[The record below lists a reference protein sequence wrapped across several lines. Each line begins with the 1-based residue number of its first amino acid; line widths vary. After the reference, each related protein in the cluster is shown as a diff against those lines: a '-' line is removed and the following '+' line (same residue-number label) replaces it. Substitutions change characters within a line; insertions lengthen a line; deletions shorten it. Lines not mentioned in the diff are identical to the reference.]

1 MKYSRL
7 LLSAALIAT
16 ALLLSTGCLR
26 KRELVAIR
34 KDPPTPKETLKGSG
48 KLYLIPLGDFPTD
61 IADDLAS
68 FYRDKYKLEIETL
81 PSVPL
86 SEVALNR
93 KRDQLIAEQVVAI
106 MKRANPQITNDPEAI
121 MIGLT
126 TQDMYINQMD
136 WRFAFSWRD
145 EGKYAVVSTAR
156 MYLPLRRWKITER
169 LMVRRLRKMVTKNV
183 GILYYHLAPND
194 NPRSVLYRN
203 VGGIRDLDYMRED
216 F

>member
-7 LLSAALIAT
+7 LLSAALIA
-16 ALLLSTGCLR
+16 AILPATGCFR
-26 KRELVAIR
+26 KREHVASK
-34 KDPPTPKETLKGSG
+34 KDTPVPKESLKGSG
-48 KLYLIPLGDFPTD
+48 KLYLVPLGDFPTD
-61 IADDLAS
+61 IADDLTS

-86 SEVALNR
+86 SEVAVNQ

-106 MKRANPQITNDPEAI
+106 MKRANPQITNDPDAI
-121 MIGLT
+121 MIGLA
-126 TQDMYINQMD
+126 TQDMYVNQKG

-145 EGKYAVVSTAR
+145 EGRYAVVSSAR
-156 MYLPLRRWKITER
+156 MYLPLGRWKITEK
-169 LMVRRLRKMVTKNV
+169 LMVKRLRKMVTKNV
-183 GILYYHLAPND
+183 GILYYHLPPND

-203 VGGIRDLDYMRED
+203 VGGIRELDYMRED

>member
-7 LLSAALIAT
+7 LLSAALIA
-16 ALLLSTGCLR
+16 AILLSTGCFR
-26 KRELVAIR
+26 KREHVAIK
-34 KDPPTPKETLKGSG
+34 KDLPVPKESLKGSG
-48 KLYLIPLGDFPTD
+48 KLYLIPLGDFP
-61 IADDLAS
+61 ADLAADLAS

-81 PSVPL
+81 PSVPI
-86 SEVALNR
+86 SEVAVNR
-93 KRDQLIAEQVVAI
+93 KRGQLIAEQVVAI
-106 MKRANPQITNDPEAI
+106 MKHANPQITNDPEAI

-126 TQDMYINQMD
+126 TQDMYINQKD

-145 EGKYAVVSTAR
+145 EGRYAVVSSAR
-156 MYLPLRRWKITER
+156 MYLPLRRWKITKR
-169 LMVRRLRKMVTKNV
+169 LMVKRLRKMVTKNV
-183 GILYYHLAPND
+183 GILYYHLAQND

>member
-7 LLSAALIAT
+7 LLSAALIA
-16 ALLLSTGCLR
+16 ALLPGTGCFR
-26 KRELVAIR
+26 KREQVAIK
-34 KDPPTPKETLKGSG
+34 KDTPVPKESLKGSG
-48 KLYLIPLGDFPTD
+48 KLYLVPLGDFPTD
-61 IADDLAS
+61 IAASLVS

-86 SEVALNR
+86 SEAAVNR

-106 MKRANPQITNDPEAI
+106 MKQANPQITNDPEAI

-126 TQDMYINQMD
+126 TEDMYINKMNWQ
-136 WRFAFSWRD
+136 FAFSWRD
-145 EGKYAVVSTAR
+145 EGRYAVVSNAR
-156 MYLPLRRWKITER
+156 MYLPVRRWKITEK

-183 GILYYHLAPND
+183 GILYYHLEQSD

-203 VGGIRDLDYMRED
+203 AGGIKELDYMREE

>member
-7 LLSAALIAT
+7 FLSAVLIA
-16 ALLLSTGCLR
+16 ALLPVTGCFR
-26 KRELVAIR
+26 KREKVAIKR
-34 KDPPTPKETLKGSG
+34 DTPVPKEKLKGSG
-48 KLYLIPLGDFPTD
+48 KLYLVPLGDFPTE
-61 IADDLAS
+61 IAADLTS

-81 PSVPL
+81 PTVPL
-86 SEVALNR
+86 SEAAVNR

-106 MKRANPQITNDPEAI
+106 MKQANPQITNDPDAI

-126 TQDMYINQMD
+126 TQDMYINKMD

-145 EGKYAVVSTAR
+145 EGKYAVVSSAR
-156 MYLPLRRWKITER
+156 MYLPVRRWKISEKR
-169 LMVRRLRKMVTKNV
+169 MVKRLRKMVTKNV
-183 GILYYHLAPND
+183 GILYYHLAQSD